1 MCASALLVVCASAL
15 LVVCAFALLVVC
27 VSCVPLHCFS
37 ALQGVCPFLWSYSVD
52 FVCVA
57 LVSLHWLFVIS
68 QISQVVR
75 GFNLHKGSIQA

>member
-57 LVSLHWLFVIS
+57 LHGVTAL
-68 QISQVVR
+68 VVCYIP
-75 GFNLHKGSIQA
+75 NQPSS